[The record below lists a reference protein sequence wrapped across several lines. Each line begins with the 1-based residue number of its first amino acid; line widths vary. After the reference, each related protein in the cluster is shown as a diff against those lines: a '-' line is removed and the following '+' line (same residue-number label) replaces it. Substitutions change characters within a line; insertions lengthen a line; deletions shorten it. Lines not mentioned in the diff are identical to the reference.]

1 VDARG
6 LIVAPGFIDL
16 HAHGQTNRANEFQAR
31 DGVTTALELEGGYG
45 GVEAVNDVGPN
56 LVVPAPD
63 DSPNRG
69 QASFF
74 LSVRVD
80 TPMSTLV
87 DIRHDGRKP
96 RRRLRVCRA
105 LHHEGPSSVTT
116 LVDIPRERYPWRSA
130 LLKARGV

>member
-1 VDARG
+1 MGRRGYFASDLVLLDADVDG
-6 LIVAPGFIDL
+6 EI
-16 HAHGQTNRANEFQAR
+16 AH
-31 DGVTTALELEGGYG
+31 
-45 GVEAVNDVGPN
+45 EAVNDVGPN